1 MFRCMR
7 TTIRLNDGLL
17 AQAKRYAAE
26 IGLTLTALIE
36 ESLRHRLARGNDS
49 RREPIRLLTTGEGGV
64 QPGID
69 LDDSSSVMDA
79 MDPPVDPA

>member
-17 AQAKRYAAE
+17 SQAKSYAAKT
-26 IGLTLTALIE
+26 GLTLTALIE
-36 ESLRHRLARGNDS
+36 ESLRQRLAQRDASG
-49 RREPIRLLTTGEGGV
+49 RRPVRLLTTGEDGV
-64 QPGID
+64 YPGID
-69 LDDSSSVMDA
+69 MDDSSSIMDA

>member
-1 MFRCMR
+1 MR

-17 AQAKRYAAE
+17 SQAKSYATE

-36 ESLRHRLARGNDS
+36 ESLRHRLAQGNVS
-49 RREPIRLLTTGEGGV
+49 RRKSVRLLTTGEDGV
-64 QPGID
+64 YPGVD
-69 LDDSSSVMDA
+69 MDDASSVMDA

>member
-1 MFRCMR
+1 MR

-17 AQAKRYAAE
+17 SQAKRYAAS

-36 ESLRHRLARGNDS
+36 ESLRQRLEQGDIS
-49 RREPIRLLTTGEGGV
+49 RRKPVRLLTVGEDGV
-64 QPGID
+64 RPGID
-69 LDDSSSVMDA
+69 MDSSSSLMDA